1 MKMGRNRKELKA
13 ESSKLKGKNLRDGLA
28 GAIRDVMKGSRYPLT
43 YGGLYERLSAKP
55 GSERARI
62 LNAVRGDFMLRG
74 EIIKTESGRIKYNH
88 KWRKGYA
95 SPYRDKVIK
104 AISLQT
110 GVFTYKD
117 IINLIEGV
125 ERNYIEEIMRELVKQ
140 GHVTREGRHTT
151 PGVSGFVFLY
161 RVADRLKF
169 RLEVME

>member
-1 MKMGRNRKELKA
+1 MKTQKNKLKA
-13 ESSKLKGKNLRDGLA
+13 ESSKLKGERPRDGLA
-28 GAIRDVMKGSRYPLT
+28 AEIREVMKGSRYPLT
-43 YGGLYERLSAKP
+43 YAGLYERLKAKP
-55 GSERARI
+55 GAERARI

-74 EIIKTESGRIKYNH
+74 EIIRTESGRIKYNH

-110 GVFTYKD
+110 GVFTYRD
-117 IINLIEGV
+117 IISLIEGV
-125 ERNYIEEIMRELVKQ
+125 ERNYIEEIMRDLVKR